1 MKPTRPEFTFPH
13 TFTKDDVLEHAFT
26 DWSNRQVINDMTA
39 GKNPHDLLTITV
51 PLRFTIS
58 AQEAKAKLKDVLERE
73 RKGEDR

>member
-1 MKPTRPEFTFPH
+1 MKPTCPEFTLPH
-13 TFTKDDVLEHAFT
+13 TLTKDDVLEHAFT
-26 DWSNRQVINDMTA
+26 DWSNRQYVNDMTA

-73 RKGEDR
+73 RKGEDQ